1 MTKNII
7 VSIMTLTIISTTSYG
22 LSQSEFI
29 DKVLENKTLFVS
41 EEIELFLKREMI
53 EVNKQDIYGWIV
65 DTTSTFSMEKST
77 DDASAST
84 ATGRDVSIDASKAF
98 RNGMSLSISLSE
110 SFPINEEE
118 QHGHDNSEYFLTTEN
133 DGSIT
138 TSLDIPLLKGND
150 GGSDKIDYDEAIL
163 DEKIQSLTLIN
174 EKEDIV
180 MEALNLYIDLSVNI
194 EKLRVRKQYLFD
206 LQKIKSKYGR
216 HKPKIKKIIAK
227 IKSKILRSETK
238 VKSLIKKV
246 HKKSNIDANVLKSI
260 KFKYRT
266 RIDLVKNIKQYLQKN
281 SIAIKI
287 DNIEVDI
294 ERRNLARQKNE
305 LLPDLMLSLSNN
317 TTANS
322 SSENDIVY
330 HRNVNTISL
339 DLSYPIWGN
348 SGDEFDMISS
358 QIEFDQM
365 LNENKNDVD
374 DIVDE
379 IEDIEEFLKTNT
391 KSLEID
397 YQEENDPDKNED
409 FEKFL
414 ANKGDVNSALAE
426 LKDNYND
433 TLEYLADAQEHKKQ
447 YVEYNNAIDRL
458 VKNKY
463 IVCYF
468 CQKNKYIQ

>member
-7 VSIMTLTIISTTSYG
+7 VSIMALTIISTTSYG

-29 DKVLENKTLFVS
+29 DKVLENKTLFVNK
-41 EEIELFLKREMI
+41 EIELFLKREMI
-53 EVNKQDIYGWIV
+53 EVNKQDIYGWRL
-65 DTTSTFSMEKST
+65 DTSSTLSLEKST
-77 DDASAST
+77 DDDSIST
-84 ATGRDVSIDASKAF
+84 ATGRDINFDISKSF

-110 SFPINEEE
+110 SFPINKEE
-118 QHGHDNSEYFLTTEN
+118 QHGVNEHFLTTEN

-150 GGSDKIDYDEAIL
+150 GGSDKTDYDEAIL

-180 MEALNLYIDLSVNI
+180 MKALNLYIDLSVNI

-206 LQKIKSKYGR
+206 LQKIKSKYGK

-238 VKSLIKKV
+238 VKILIKKV
-246 HKKSNIDANVLKSI
+246 HKKSNIDTNVLKSI

-266 RIDLVKNIKQYLQKN
+266 KIDLVKNIRQYLQKN
-281 SIAIKI
+281 SRTIKI
-287 DNIEVDI
+287 DNIEVSI
-294 ERRNLARQKNE
+294 ERQKLARQKNE
-305 LLPDLMLSLSNN
+305 LLPDLTLSLSNN

-330 HRNVNTISL
+330 HRNVNTINL

-348 SGDEFDMISS
+348 SGDDFDMISS

-365 LNENKNDVD
+365 LNEKKNDVD

-379 IEDIEEFLKTNT
+379 IEDIEEFLKTDT

-409 FEKFL
+409 FEEFL
-414 ANKGDVNSALAE
+414 SGKGDVNSALAE

-433 TLEYLADAQEHKKQ
+433 TLEYLADAQKHKKQ

-458 VKNKY
+458 VKNNN

-468 CQKNKYIQ
+468 CQKNKYMQ